1 MDNDTIKYLG
11 LCPICQKGHIMKGS
25 LGYSCN
31 YFKNM
36 NDKCTFNIYHSYW
49 GKEITEEIARQ
60 LITTGKT
67 DIFHDFHNKKGV
79 PFSAYLTI
87 ENGIVIPSFVN
98 EVLETPCPVC
108 GREIEILLNGYACK
122 GYSQK
127 DKDNNRVCNLYIPKT
142 IAQREIPLEAAEILA
157 RGKKTPF
164 MTGFKSR
171 EGNDFS
177 SRLVLTENLDISF
190 DNTLCKCPKC
200 GGNLYI
206 NKKAYNCSNYRNEA
220 IKCDFVIWREMSGRS
235 ITPEEAIEL
244 CEKKETPVLTGF
256 HDKNGQPMER
266 KLVLNDDF
274 KIKLI

>member
-1 MDNDTIKYLG
+1 MLV
-11 LCPICQKGHIMKGS
+11 KGIHKRTRTTTEFVTS
-25 LGYSCN
+25 
-31 YFKNM
+31 
-36 NDKCTFNIYHSYW
+36 IY
-49 GKEITEEIARQ
+49 
-60 LITTGKT
+60 
-67 DIFHDFHNKKGV
+67 
-79 PFSAYLTI
+79 
-87 ENGIVIPSFVN
+87 
-98 EVLETPCPVC
+98 
-108 GREIEILLNGYACK
+108 
-122 GYSQK
+122 
-127 DKDNNRVCNLYIPKT
+127 PKT

-256 HDKNGQPMER
+256 T
-266 KLVLNDDF
+266 
-274 KIKLI
+274 

>member
-1 MDNDTIKYLG
+1 MDNDTIKDLG

-127 DKDNNRVCNLYIPKT
+127 DKNNNRVCNLYIPKT

-157 RGKKTPF
+157 KGKKTPF

-220 IKCDFVIWREMSGRS
+220 IKCDFVIWTFYNSRRSNRTLREKRNTCVNWIS
-235 ITPEEAIEL
+235 
-244 CEKKETPVLTGF
+244 
-256 HDKNGQPMER
+256 
-266 KLVLNDDF
+266 
-274 KIKLI
+274 

>member
-1 MDNDTIKYLG
+1 MDNDTIKDLG

-164 MTGFKSR
+164 T
-171 EGNDFS
+171 
-177 SRLVLTENLDISF
+177 
-190 DNTLCKCPKC
+190 
-200 GGNLYI
+200 
-206 NKKAYNCSNYRNEA
+206 
-220 IKCDFVIWREMSGRS
+220 
-235 ITPEEAIEL
+235 
-244 CEKKETPVLTGF
+244 
-256 HDKNGQPMER
+256 
-266 KLVLNDDF
+266 
-274 KIKLI
+274 

>member
-1 MDNDTIKYLG
+1 MDNDTIKDLG

-190 DNTLCKCPKC
+190 DNTNIVPL
-200 GGNLYI
+200 I
-206 NKKAYNCSNYRNEA
+206 NFNNSCSLIYLLKMNTKIANVIKRKFFINQYRNLGFNIISSEA
-220 IKCDFVIWREMSGRS
+220 MFVPSF
-235 ITPEEAIEL
+235 IT
-244 CEKKETPVLTGF
+244 
-256 HDKNGQPMER
+256 
-266 KLVLNDDF
+266 
-274 KIKLI
+274 

>member
-1 MDNDTIKYLG
+1 MDNDTIKDLG

-79 PFSAYLTI
+79 PFS
-87 ENGIVIPSFVN
+87 
-98 EVLETPCPVC
+98 
-108 GREIEILLNGYACK
+108 GYACK

-157 RGKKTPF
+157 KGKKTPF

-206 NKKAYNCSNYRNEA
+206 NKKAYNCSNYRNEN

-256 HDKNGQPMER
+256 RDKNGQPMER

>member
-1 MDNDTIKYLG
+1 M
-11 LCPICQKGHIMKGS
+11 
-25 LGYSCN
+25 
-31 YFKNM
+31 
-36 NDKCTFNIYHSYW
+36 
-49 GKEITEEIARQ
+49 
-60 LITTGKT
+60 
-67 DIFHDFHNKKGV
+67 
-79 PFSAYLTI
+79 
-87 ENGIVIPSFVN
+87 
-98 EVLETPCPVC
+98 C

-157 RGKKTPF
+157 KGKKTPF

-266 KLVLNDDF
+266 KLVLNDDL
-274 KIKLI
+274 K